1 VDGEIAEEP
10 FVSTTGGEMPAGS
23 LIFPGGPETAAV
35 LDSAGRAAGVTFERS
50 VGVPKPLTSNLS
62 EAPRVAI
69 LVNSANPAANDTSE
83 SLRAIFGSDAAFV
96 SVSSGGGSL
105 QNSATDPLLEYDV
118 IYNTGQGWPSNA
130 TAQDRLRAFF
140 QRGGGYIGTS
150 VSTNAFT
157 FLTAGGLVQ
166 GTFTQGSQ
174 TAYGGIAR
182 WDNIGGA
189 ASPVTG
195 GFPEQDFLFLPSNVT
210 YFTATPTGSEV
221 DGRYHADMV
230 GSGVPLPNGP
240 SAGFVAGLWRNRLPA
255 ANGAPV
261 IVHGTTT
268 TNSRYLGLATNPF
281 SRQDAEREWALIAQ
295 AALWSNLTDDE
306 IGPVPLPIGVA
317 SPSFSETVDPRGSG
331 TSPRVGTRD
340 AD

>member
-1 VDGEIAEEP
+1 
-10 FVSTTGGEMPAGS
+10 
-23 LIFPGGPETAAV
+23 
-35 LDSAGRAAGVTFERS
+35 
-50 VGVPKPLTSNLS
+50 
-62 EAPRVAI
+62 
-69 LVNSANPAANDTSE
+69 
-83 SLRAIFGSDAAFV
+83 
-96 SVSSGGGSL
+96 
-105 QNSATDPLLEYDV
+105 LLEYDV
-118 IYNTGQGWPSNA
+118 IYNAGQNWPANA

-150 VSTNAFT
+150 MSSNNFV
-157 FLTAGGLVQ
+157 FLTGGGLVE
-166 GTFTQGSQ
+166 GAFTQGSQ

-195 GFPEQDFLFLPSNVT
+195 GFPAQDFLYLPSNVT
-210 YFTATPTGSEV
+210 YFTATPTGSAV

-240 SAGFVAGLWRNRLPA
+240 SPGFVAGLWRNRLPD
-255 ANGAPV
+255 ANAAPV

-268 TNSRYLGLATNPF
+268 TNSRYLALATNPF

-306 IGPVPLPIGVA
+306 IGPAPLPTGA
-317 SPSFSETVDPRGSG
+317 AQPSFTETIDPRGAG